1 LYYLGNG
8 TADYRHF
15 AATQWDGYSGGFK
28 KGCGMLSV
36 VVTTNDPVVL
46 TFVEAVLTEAGIMP
60 VLLDQ
65 HMSVMEGS
73 IGLLPRR
80 LAVAREDRTQ
90 AVSLLERAGLSEWI
104 TQDDTV

>member
-1 LYYLGNG
+1 
-8 TADYRHF
+8 
-15 AATQWDGYSGGFK
+15 
-28 KGCGMLSV
+28 

-80 LAVAREDRTQ
+80 LAVAREDRTR
-90 AVSLLERAGLSEWI
+90 AVSILEQAGLSEWI